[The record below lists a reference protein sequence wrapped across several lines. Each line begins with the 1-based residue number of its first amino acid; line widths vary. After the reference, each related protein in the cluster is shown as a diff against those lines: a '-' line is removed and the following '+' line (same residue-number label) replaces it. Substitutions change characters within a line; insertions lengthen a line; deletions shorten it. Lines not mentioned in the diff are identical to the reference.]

1 MLFNLIMYSES
12 AYFSKMRDILRSYL
26 ITLQK
31 SDVAYLFYCYSPTI
45 KSDYV
50 IEGDTLYIK
59 GNESYVPGTIDKTVE
74 AISIVR
80 NLYDF
85 TNITHIVRSNIS
97 TIVNFGLLIEHMK
110 AELTDHASN
119 YASEYASDYASDYA
133 GGMVMTIT
141 RVDKGSGI
149 IDDQYN
155 GIRYVSGTCIILS
168 KKAVDLLLCNVH
180 DINYTVVDDVSLG
193 LFYAK
198 HGIDAVKIDR
208 MGYNVDQY
216 VPTKLFYR
224 NRRPNRFDDCSIMMR
239 ILSGIMNKDEDNDSS
254 RINSNMKA
262 RYGVIQNDEYRYT
275 DVSKIIV
282 VCFVKDG
289 RLIIP
294 RTIKFNDYFGDPA
307 PYVCKYLDISCNSVI
322 LSIKEDRTH
331 DINVELD

>member
-1 MLFNLIMYSES
+1 MLLNLIMYSETVH
-12 AYFSKMRDILRSYL
+12 FSKMRDILRPYL

-31 SDVAYLFYCYSPTI
+31 SDVTYLFYCYSPTI

-59 GNESYVPGTIDKTVE
+59 GTESYVPGTIDKTVK
-74 AISIVR
+74 AISIVSD
-80 NLYDF
+80 LYKF
-85 TNITHIVRSNIS
+85 THIVRSNIS

-110 AELTDHASN
+110 I
-119 YASEYASDYASDYA
+119 EYVDYA
-133 GGMVMTIT
+133 GGMVMTVT
-141 RVDKGSGI
+141 RIDKGSGI
-149 IDDQYN
+149 TDDQYN

-180 DINYTVVDDVSLG
+180 NINYTVVDDLSLG

-198 HGIDAVKIDR
+198 HGICAVKIDR
-208 MGYNVDQY
+208 MGYNVDRY

-224 NRRPNRFDDCSIMMR
+224 NRRPNRFDDCSIMIR
-239 ILSGIMNKDEDNDSS
+239 ILSRIMNKDEDTSS
-254 RINSNMKA
+254 GIYSYPNMKA
-262 RYGVIQNDEYRYT
+262 RYGIIHNGEYKYT

-282 VCFVKDG
+282 ICFVKDG